1 MKKII
6 LFALLALG
14 CAAGHAQN
22 TLHIWQQTG
31 EVVSYDFLEK
41 PRITYADTNLI
52 LTTTKV
58 QVEFPLSSVRKFT
71 FDVDMIMI
79 DDAIG
84 TVRATL
90 KDEGS
95 LSIYTLGGVLVKT
108 VPAEAGGRHTYSLDE
123 LPAGVYVV
131 KSKTTSYKVVK
142 R

>member
-1 MKKII
+1 
-6 LFALLALG
+6 
-14 CAAGHAQN
+14 
-22 TLHIWQQTG
+22 
-31 EVVSYDFLEK
+31 
-41 PRITYADTNLI
+41 
-52 LTTTKV
+52 
-58 QVEFPLSSVRKFT
+58 
-71 FDVDMIMI
+71 MI

-90 KDEGS
+90 KDEGP

>member
-31 EVVSYDFLEK
+31 EVVSYAFSEK

-71 FDVDMIMI
+71 FNDVMI

-90 KDEGS
+90 KDEGP

>member
-22 TLHIWQQTG
+22 TLYIWQQTG
-31 EVVSYDFLEK
+31 EVVSYAFWEK

-71 FDVDMIMI
+71 FNDVMI

-90 KDEGS
+90 KDEGP

-108 VPAEAGGRHTYSLDE
+108 VPAEASGRHTYSLDE

>member
-6 LFALLALG
+6 LTALLALG

-22 TLHIWQQTG
+22 TLNIWQQTG
-31 EVVSYDFLEK
+31 EAVSYAFSEK
-41 PRITYADTNLI
+41 PRITYTDTNLI

-71 FDVDMIMI
+71 CDDDMIMI

-90 KDEGS
+90 KDEGP

-108 VPAEAGGRHTYSLDE
+108 VPAETDGRHTYSLDA
-123 LPAGVYVV
+123 LPVGVYVV
-131 KSKTTSYKVVK
+131 KSTTTSYKVVK

>member
-22 TLHIWQQTG
+22 TLFIWQQTG

-71 FDVDMIMI
+71 FNDVMI

-90 KDEGS
+90 KDEGP

>member
-22 TLHIWQQTG
+22 TLYIWQQTG
-31 EVVSYDFLEK
+31 EVVSYAFWEK

-58 QVEFPLSSVRKFT
+58 QLEFPLSSVRKFT
-71 FDVDMIMI
+71 FNDVMI

-90 KDEGS
+90 KDEGP

>member
-22 TLHIWQQTG
+22 TLYIWQQTG
-31 EVVSYDFLEK
+31 EVVSYAFSEK

-71 FDVDMIMI
+71 FNDVMI

-90 KDEGS
+90 KDEGP
-95 LSIYTLGGVLVKT
+95 LSIYTLGGDIL
-108 VPAEAGGRHTYSLDE
+108 
-123 LPAGVYVV
+123 
-131 KSKTTSYKVVK
+131 
-142 R
+142 

>member
-22 TLHIWQQTG
+22 TLYIWQQTG
-31 EVVSYDFLEK
+31 EVVSYAFWEK

-71 FDVDMIMI
+71 FNDVMI

-90 KDEGS
+90 KDEGPPG
-95 LSIYTLGGVLVKT
+95 IYTLGGVLVKT

>member
-22 TLHIWQQTG
+22 TLYIWQQTG
-31 EVVSYDFLEK
+31 EVVSYAFWEK

-71 FDVDMIMI
+71 FNDVMI

-90 KDEGS
+90 KDEGP

>member
-71 FDVDMIMI
+71 FNDVMI

-90 KDEGS
+90 KDEGP

-108 VPAEAGGRHTYSLDE
+108 VPAEASGRHTYSLDE

>member
-22 TLHIWQQTG
+22 TLYIWQQTG
-31 EVVSYDFLEK
+31 EVVSYAFSEK

-71 FDVDMIMI
+71 FNDVMI

-90 KDEGS
+90 KDEGP

>member
-22 TLHIWQQTG
+22 TLFIWQQTG
-31 EVVSYDFLEK
+31 EVVSYAFWEK

-71 FDVDMIMI
+71 FNDVMI

-90 KDEGS
+90 KDEGP

>member
-31 EVVSYDFLEK
+31 EVVSYAFWEK

-71 FDVDMIMI
+71 FNDVMI

-90 KDEGS
+90 KDEGP